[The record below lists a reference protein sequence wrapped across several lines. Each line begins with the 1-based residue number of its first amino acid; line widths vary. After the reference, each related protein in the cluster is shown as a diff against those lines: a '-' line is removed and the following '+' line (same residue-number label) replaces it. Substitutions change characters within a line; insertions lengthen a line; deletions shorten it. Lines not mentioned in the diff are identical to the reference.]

1 MASSNRGLGHT
12 GVRGPVDPSNASP
25 SPAPI
30 SPVSPPDSGNSSPNS
45 PTFAQDVR
53 IFSFVAYSVGL

>member
-12 GVRGPVDPSNASP
+12 GLRGPVDPSNAPP
-25 SPAPI
+25 SPA
-30 SPVSPPDSGNSSPNS
+30 PVSPPDSGNSSPNS

-53 IFSFVAYSVGL
+53 NFLFLAYSVRL

>member
-12 GVRGPVDPSNASP
+12 GLRGPVDPSNASL
-25 SPAPI
+25 SAAP
-30 SPVSPPDSGNSSPNS
+30 PVSPPDSENSSPNS

-53 IFSFVAYSVGL
+53 NFS

>member
-12 GVRGPVDPSNASP
+12 GLRGPVDPSNASL
-25 SPAPI
+25 SAAPI

-53 IFSFVAYSVGL
+53 NFSFVAYSVRL